1 MARELG
7 EKKGPQIQV
16 NILAGVFIN
25 RLKIKIFLTTQITW
39 SQMNEEIVT
48 DGDTHERG
56 HDCKTAWTFWL
67 GTVKL

>member
-1 MARELG
+1 
-7 EKKGPQIQV
+7 
-16 NILAGVFIN
+16 
-25 RLKIKIFLTTQITW
+25 
-39 SQMNEEIVT
+39 MNEEIVT